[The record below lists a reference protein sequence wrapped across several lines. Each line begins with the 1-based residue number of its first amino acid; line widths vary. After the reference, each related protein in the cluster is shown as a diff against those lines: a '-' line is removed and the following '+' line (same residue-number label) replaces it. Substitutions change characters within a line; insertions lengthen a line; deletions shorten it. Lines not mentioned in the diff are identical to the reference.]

1 MRSRSGLGAIG
12 PRSLTARVL
21 LLATAWSALALVVI
35 SIVIS
40 QLYRRSA
47 ERAFTDLLR
56 AQLYNVIN
64 SITIGDDNQ
73 LAGNPQLGDLRFSQ
87 PETGW
92 YWIIE
97 PLGTFAA
104 RPLLSSSLGTSEI
117 SVPSILTA
125 PFNNRYERFYT
136 ATDAFNNQVLV
147 AETEVVLDGE
157 GRAARF
163 RVAGNLSVV
172 EEDIQAFSRNLYIA
186 LAVFGLGSLI
196 VNGLAILYGLQPLDA
211 ARRALER
218 VRRGEAERL
227 EGDFPREIMP
237 LANDINALI
246 ESNHRIVERARMQ
259 VGNLAHSLKTPV
271 AVLLNEA
278 RILDT
283 VQSDLVRSQAEA
295 LQAQVQTYLNRAR
308 IAAQR
313 ESLVARTEAGPVL
326 ERLVR
331 VMRRLNPDKAFHLSV
346 FPPGLTLAMEQQ
358 DMEETIGNLL
368 ENAARFCRTGVW
380 ITATP
385 TASSAPIAGAADTIR
400 RTWVAVAVEDD
411 GPGLEQDEIG
421 EALKRGRR
429 LDESKPGA
437 GLGLSIV
444 REVTE
449 EYQGRFE
456 LSRAVRGGLRAELL
470 LPGVTQQTV

>member
-1 MRSRSGLGAIG
+1 MGGV
-12 PRSLTARVL
+12 RSLTARVL
-21 LLATAWSALALVVI
+21 LLATAWSAVALVVI
-35 SIVIS
+35 AIVIS
-40 QLYRRSA
+40 QLYRQSA
-47 ERAFTDLLR
+47 ERSFTDLLR

-64 SITIGDDNQ
+64 SMTIGDDNK
-73 LAGNPQLGDLRFSQ
+73 LSGSPQLGDLRFSQ

-104 RPLLSSSLGTSEI
+104 SPISSSSLGTSNI
-117 SVPSILTA
+117 KVPTILSV
-125 PFNNRYERFYT
+125 PFNNRYERFYQT
-136 ATDAFNNQVLV
+136 YDAFGNHVLV

-163 RVAGNLSVV
+163 RVSGNLAVV
-172 EEDIQAFSRNLYIA
+172 EDDIQSFSRNLYLA
-186 LAVFGLGSLI
+186 LVIFGLGSLL
-196 VNGLAILYGLQPLDA
+196 VNGMAILFGLLPLKD

-218 VRRGEAERL
+218 VRRGEMERL
-227 EGDFPREIMP
+227 HGRFPREIMP

-246 ESNHRIVERARMQ
+246 ESNRRIVERARMQ
-259 VGNLAHSLKTPV
+259 VGNLAHSLKTPL

-278 RILDT
+278 RLGEK

-295 LQAQVQTYLNRAR
+295 MQSQVQSYLNRAR

-313 ESLVARTEAGPVL
+313 ESVLARSEVEPVL

-331 VMRRLNPDKAFHLSV
+331 VMRRLNPDREFHLSV
-346 FPPGLTLAMEQQ
+346 SPSTLAIGMEQQ
-358 DMEETIGNLL
+358 DLEETVGNLL
-368 ENAARFCRTGVW
+368 ENASRFCKTGVNV
-380 ITATP
+380 TATP
-385 TASSAPIAGAADTIR
+385 ATAPEGAEGDAAR
-400 RTWVAVAVEDD
+400 RSWVEVVVEDD
-411 GPGLEQDEIG
+411 GPGLEPEQIT

-444 REVTE
+444 TE
-449 EYQGRFE
+449 ITSEYQGVVR
-456 LSRAVRGGLRAELL
+456 LDRGPRGGLRATLL
-470 LPGVTQQTV
+470 LPGVLKDGT

>member
-1 MRSRSGLGAIG
+1 MTRIG

-35 SIVIS
+35 AIVIS
-40 QLYRRSA
+40 ALYRQSA

-64 SITIGDDNQ
+64 SVSIGEDNA
-73 LAGNPQLGDLRFSQ
+73 LVGNPQLGDLRFSQ

-104 RPLLSSSLGTSEI
+104 TPLSSSSLGVSNI
-117 SVPSILTA
+117 AVPSILNV
-125 PFNNRYERFYT
+125 PFDNRYERFYQT
-136 ATDAFNNQVLV
+136 NDAFGNHVLV

-163 RVAGNLSVV
+163 RVSGNLAVV
-172 EEDIQAFSRNLYIA
+172 EEDIRTFSRSLYIA

-196 VNGLAILYGLQPLDA
+196 VNGLAILYGLLPLDA
-211 ARRALER
+211 ARKALEK
-218 VRRGEAERL
+218 VRRAEAERL

-246 ESNHRIVERARMQ
+246 DSNRRIVERARMQ
-259 VGNLAHSLKTPV
+259 VGNLAHSLKTPI
-271 AVLLNEA
+271 AVLLNES
-278 RILDT
+278 RTLDRP
-283 VQSDLVRSQAEA
+283 QSELVKSQAEA
-295 LQAQVQTYLNRAR
+295 MQAQVQSYLNRAR

-313 ESLVARTEAGPVL
+313 ESVLARTEAEPVL
-326 ERLVR
+326 ERLIR
-331 VMRRLNPDKAFHLSV
+331 VMRRLNPDKNFHLSIQ
-346 FPPGLTLAMEQQ
+346 PSSLALAMEQQ
-358 DMEETIGNLL
+358 DMEETVGNLL
-368 ENAARFCRTGVW
+368 ENAARFCKTGVW
-380 ITATP
+380 VTAVP
-385 TASSAPIAGAADTIR
+385 APQPPGMEGGDQPR
-400 RTWVAVAVEDD
+400 RSWVEMAVEDD
-411 GPGLEQDEIG
+411 GPGLEPDQIK
-421 EALKRGRR
+421 EAMKRGRR

-444 REVTE
+444 REITG
-449 EYQGRFE
+449 EYQGVFE
-456 LSRAVRGGLRAELL
+456 LSRGPRGGLKARLL
-470 LPGVTQQTV
+470 LPGVTKDAA

>member
-1 MRSRSGLGAIG
+1 MRVRFHTIG

-40 QLYRRSA
+40 QLYRQSA

-64 SITIGDDNQ
+64 SITIGSDNQ
-73 LAGNPQLGDLRFSQ
+73 LSGSPQLGDLRFSQ

-104 RPLLSSSLGTSEI
+104 RPLSSSSLGTSNI
-117 SVPSILTA
+117 SVPSILA
-125 PFNNRYERFYT
+125 VPFNNRYERFYP
-136 ATDAFNNQVLV
+136 ATDAFGNHVLV

-163 RVAGNLSVV
+163 RVSGNLAVV
-172 EEDIQAFSRNLYIA
+172 EEDIQAFTRSLYIA
-186 LAVFGLGSLI
+186 LAVFGLGSLV
-196 VNGLAILYGLQPLDA
+196 VNGLAILYGLLPLDG
-211 ARRALER
+211 ARRTLER

-227 EGDFPREIMP
+227 EGEFPREIMP

-246 ESNHRIVERARMQ
+246 ESNRRLVERARMQ
-259 VGNLAHSLKTPV
+259 VGNLAHSLKTPI

-278 RILDT
+278 RLLDKP
-283 VQSDLVRSQAEA
+283 QSELVRSQAEA
-295 LQAQVQTYLNRAR
+295 MQAQVQSYLSRAR

-313 ESLVARTEAGPVL
+313 ESLLARTDIEPAL

-331 VMRRLNPDKAFHLSV
+331 VMRRLNPDKEFHLSV
-346 FPPGLTLAMEQQ
+346 SPPGAALAMEQQ
-358 DMEETIGNLL
+358 DVEETIGNLL
-368 ENAARFCRTGVW
+368 ENAARFCETGVW

-385 TASSAPIAGAADTIR
+385 ASGPQQEGDALR
-400 RTWVAVAVEDD
+400 RTWVEMTVEDD
-411 GPGLEQDEIG
+411 GPGLEPDQIR
-421 EALKRGRR
+421 EAMKRGTR

-444 REVTE
+444 REITS
-449 EYQGRFE
+449 EYQGMFE
-456 LSRAVRGGLRAELL
+456 LTRGPRGGLMARLL
-470 LPGVTQQTV
+470 LPGVTKSVA